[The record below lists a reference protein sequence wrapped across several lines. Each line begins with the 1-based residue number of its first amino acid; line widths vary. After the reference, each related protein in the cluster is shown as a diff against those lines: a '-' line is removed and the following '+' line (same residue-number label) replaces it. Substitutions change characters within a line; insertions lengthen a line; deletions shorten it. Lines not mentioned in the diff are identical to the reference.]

1 MPRRCHDES
10 RTLRAVRFHAARPAR
25 VRVGPRAGPGVREGH
40 GPPAPG
46 DPGGAVRGGGL
57 RHHLAGDLAVRLRHR
72 ARCGARERRDRRS
85 EAKSRQSGWDRS
97 PGAPAVVMY
106 ALALALPSSS
116 HFIYIPI
123 VFLIGIVIGFIVG
136 SKATRDAIAFEQKKA
151 AEREARKAER
161 AARQSAAQ
169 SDK

>member
-1 MPRRCHDES
+1 MS
-10 RTLRAVRFHAARPAR
+10 
-25 VRVGPRAGPGVREGH
+25 
-40 GPPAPG
+40 
-46 DPGGAVRGGGL
+46 
-57 RHHLAGDLAVRLRHR
+57 
-72 ARCGARERRDRRS
+72 
-85 EAKSRQSGWDRS
+85 
-97 PGAPAVVMY
+97 

-161 AARQSAAQ
+161 AARQAPAQ
-169 SDK
+169 TEK

>member
-1 MPRRCHDES
+1 MH
-10 RTLRAVRFHAARPAR
+10 
-25 VRVGPRAGPGVREGH
+25 
-40 GPPAPG
+40 
-46 DPGGAVRGGGL
+46 
-57 RHHLAGDLAVRLRHR
+57 
-72 ARCGARERRDRRS
+72 
-85 EAKSRQSGWDRS
+85 
-97 PGAPAVVMY
+97 

-136 SKATRDAIAFEQKKA
+136 SKATRDAITFEQKKA

-161 AARQSAAQ
+161 AARQASAQ